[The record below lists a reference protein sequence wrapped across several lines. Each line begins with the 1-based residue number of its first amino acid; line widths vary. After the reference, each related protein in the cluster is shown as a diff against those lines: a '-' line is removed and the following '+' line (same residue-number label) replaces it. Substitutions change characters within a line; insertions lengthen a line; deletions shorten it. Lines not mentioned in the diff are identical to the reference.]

1 MSMQEF
7 DLAKL
12 TVDEVLR
19 RWPQTAQVFRSYSL
33 ACLGCAIAPFCEI
46 SNVAKIYN
54 IPEEALIADLKAAI
68 AKSQKRQAE

>member
-1 MSMQEF
+1 MSSQEI
-7 DLAKL
+7 DLAQM

-19 RWPQTAQVFRSYSL
+19 RWPQTAQVFRSYAL

-54 IPEEALIADLKAAI
+54 ISEETLIADLEAAI
-68 AKSQKRQAE
+68 AKSQK